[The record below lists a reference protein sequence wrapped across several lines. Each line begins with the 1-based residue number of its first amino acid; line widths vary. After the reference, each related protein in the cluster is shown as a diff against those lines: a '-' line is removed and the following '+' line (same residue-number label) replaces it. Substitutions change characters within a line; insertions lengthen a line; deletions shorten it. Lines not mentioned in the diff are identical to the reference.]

1 LTSPFTRYRVVVG
14 RITAEII
21 ASSKGCN
28 NLQGVYMHKKLVT
41 FMAVCTFLAA
51 TFVGIQKTVNTNI
64 AVDGVY
70 DASPTPTLGPPV
82 PPAGPICPPETCV
95 KGVVTTYD
103 ASTHLCSGQRCW
115 YSKFGAWWTPT
126 APKSLRWVIASKKEC
141 SRHPEWGCY
150 LKDFGSYNKLVRP
163 YYAKLT
169 VYAAAGPELRK
180 LIAKAYGGF
189 PPLWHRAPYV
199 KVRFWQILPDGTEV
213 SNIIYIVDVC
223 ACERMADFAP
233 GSWDLFVKVPAK
245 GGGWHHSLYAEVVK
259 P

>member
-41 FMAVCTFLAA
+41 FMVVCTFLAA
-51 TFVGIQKTVNTNI
+51 TFAGIQKTVNTNN
-64 AVDGVY
+64 AVDGV
-70 DASPTPTLGPPV
+70 DNPSPSPTLGPPTPSQV
-82 PPAGPICPPETCV
+82 VICPPETCV

-103 ASTHLCSGQRCW
+103 ASNHLCAGQKCW
-115 YSKFGAWWTPT
+115 YSKFGARWTPT
-126 APKSLRWVIASKKEC
+126 APKAQRWVIASKQEC
-141 SRHPEWGCY
+141 RLYPEWDCY
-150 LKDFGSYNKLVRP
+150 LKDFGSYSKLVRP

-180 LIAKAYGGF
+180 LISKAYDGF

-199 KVRFWQILPDGTEV
+199 KVRFWQILPDGREV
-213 SNIIYIVDVC
+213 SNIIYIVDTC
-223 ACERMADFAP
+223 SCERMADFAP